1 VRIAATATENTGARL
16 MDRIVGGKFKL
27 GRKIGCG
34 SFGEIYLGERTDSA
48 LPRSP
53 IASFLLSLPLPA
65 RLVSAWVYCQSVIT
79 TVPDLLFAVTV
90 PATHVDTYEIVAV
103 KIVSALGFSRLLL
116 LTPLPL
122 AEFFR
127 GLLLFLRVSGR
138 GYGLSG
144 FMCSNVPSSTYQSCF
159 HQRMHISLF
168 LERE

>member
-1 VRIAATATENTGARL
+1 

-65 RLVSAWVYCQSVIT
+65 RLVSVWVYCQSVIT

-144 FMCSNVPSSTYQSCF
+144 FMCSNVPSSTY
-159 HQRMHISLF
+159 
-168 LERE
+168 

>member
-1 VRIAATATENTGARL
+1 

-127 GLLLFLRVSGR
+127 GLL
-138 GYGLSG
+138 
-144 FMCSNVPSSTYQSCF
+144 
-159 HQRMHISLF
+159 
-168 LERE
+168 